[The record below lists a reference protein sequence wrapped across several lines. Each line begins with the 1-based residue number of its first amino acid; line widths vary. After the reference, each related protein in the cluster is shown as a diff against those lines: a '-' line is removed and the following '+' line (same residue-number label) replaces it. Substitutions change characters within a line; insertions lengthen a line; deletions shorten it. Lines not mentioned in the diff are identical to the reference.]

1 MRAWNI
7 MVAGPA
13 GELIDLTVDERI
25 LHPNATADEKADYL
39 CKELK
44 PLLSRMISAIR
55 PLDAM
60 TKAEIRVREDGE

>member
-1 MRAWNI
+1 MKAWNI

-25 LHPNATADEKADYL
+25 IHICATPDEKADYL

-44 PLLSRMISAIR
+44 PLLSRMISARR
-55 PLDAM
+55 PIDAM